1 MYDYVNMGYWL
12 VLPYSAVRHMTPL
25 RLAPAGVVP
34 QRERRPRP
42 IMDYSFYDTNQ
53 QSVPIQPAHAMQ
65 FGGTLQRILQRLV
78 YCNPTYGPPLMAKLD
93 LADGYYRVPLAPQ
106 AALQLA
112 VVTPNDHDDTFLV
125 ALPLSL
131 PMGWG
136 HSPPWFCAFTE
147 TIADVSNNQWLPAQ
161 PASLHTLLQPSQAH
175 NLPSHDQFHA
185 SAITLG
191 TTTTPPL
198 AYTDVYIDDFLAVAQ
213 PPLHL
218 PWLNYL
224 LTALDQVF
232 VDLPTANRR
241 QVISASKLDKGDAC
255 YSTFKRI
262 LGWDIDTHKM
272 ILTLPKHRLQSL
284 QDLLHMLMPKRRVS
298 RKIWHKLL
306 GILRSS
312 TPAIYGAQH
321 LFSLLQYAL
330 THTKGRIRMTQLL
343 RAVLT
348 AWLELATDASSLPT
362 PIMTV
367 VPRCPTIYAAT
378 DASKAGMGGF
388 WVSHS
393 PDGTPQFT
401 AWRSPFSAHI
411 QERLVTA
418 DNTTGTI
425 TNNDL
430 ELTALIVGASLA
442 AAAAAHQHPHI
453 AVATDN
459 TSACAWASKGSTT
472 TGKAPA
478 YLLHT
483 LTQLRRHRPFTLLPL
498 YTSGDTNTL
507 ADCCSRSFHL
517 SDAELL
523 AHLNA
528 MYP

>member
-1 MYDYVNMGYWL
+1 
-12 VLPYSAVRHMTPL
+12 
-25 RLAPAGVVP
+25 
-34 QRERRPRP
+34 
-42 IMDYSFYDTNQ
+42 
-53 QSVPIQPAHAMQ
+53 
-65 FGGTLQRILQRLV
+65 
-78 YCNPTYGPPLMAKLD
+78 
-93 LADGYYRVPLAPQ
+93 
-106 AALQLA
+106 
-112 VVTPNDHDDTFLV
+112 
-125 ALPLSL
+125 
-131 PMGWG
+131 
-136 HSPPWFCAFTE
+136 
-147 TIADVSNNQWLPAQ
+147 
-161 PASLHTLLQPSQAH
+161 
-175 NLPSHDQFHA
+175 
-185 SAITLG
+185 
-191 TTTTPPL
+191 
-198 AYTDVYIDDFLAVAQ
+198 
-213 PPLHL
+213 
-218 PWLNYL
+218 
-224 LTALDQVF
+224 
-232 VDLPTANRR
+232 
-241 QVISASKLDKGDAC
+241 
-255 YSTFKRI
+255 
-262 LGWDIDTHKM
+262 
-272 ILTLPKHRLQSL
+272 
-284 QDLLHMLMPKRRVS
+284 MLMPKRRVS
-298 RKIWHKLL
+298 RRIWHKLL

-528 MYP
+528 MYPSKPSWTLVTPPNDLLCKLSSALSNKLPQPVSLNVPSTPVTTPGTSGQTSALTSIVTPTSPLWMTPYPSYKSLCTVIELAHWLPVVLKSAHAQWKAPFVPLARRSPHWDALIPVYNHLGS